1 MGMNTFRY
9 HRWRERIGG
18 DARPGAAGPGRRWSL
33 RHGAE
38 RERNPLA
45 AMYWRRRLVALALGL
60 SVLAVIAWAFNGA
73 IGGAATSGPS
83 AASGSGAGGSGSGSG
98 AGSGSGSGSGSGGA
112 RGSGAAQQQD
122 LGGGGG
128 GHGGVGGTGGSSA
141 SPGATSGPGDSSGSG
156 SGQSGTTATPGPC
169 PHGAVVLSLINAQ
182 PTYGPGELPQFT
194 VDVVGTGRQTCSF
207 NVGASRIALII
218 RSGSERVWS
227 SADCVQGAGD
237 LVTDLQRGV
246 PTVLPISWNRQP
258 SAPGCHAQSGSV
270 PDGTYT
276 ATAADGWLQ
285 SNTITFRIT

>member
-1 MGMNTFRY
+1 MGMNTLR
-9 HRWRERIGG
+9 HHSWRERIGG
-18 DARPGAAGPGRRWSL
+18 NARLRGVWPGRRWSL
-33 RHGAE
+33 RRGAE

-73 IGGAATSGPS
+73 IGGATPSGPS
-83 AASGSGAGGSGSGSG
+83 AASGSGSGSGP
-98 AGSGSGSGSGSGGA
+98 GSGSGSGGA
-112 RGSGAAQQQD
+112 RGTGAAQQQD

-128 GHGGVGGTGGSSA
+128 GHGGVGGSPTGGSST
-141 SPGATSGPGDSSGSG
+141 SPPATPGPGDSSG

-182 PTYGPGELPQFT
+182 PTYGHGELPQFT

-207 NVGASRIALII
+207 NVGASHIALIV

-258 SAPGCHAQSGSV
+258 SAPGCQAQSGSV

>member
-9 HRWRERIGG
+9 HWWRERIGG
-18 DARPGAAGPGRRWSL
+18 NARPGGVWPIRR
-33 RHGAE
+33 RAD

-73 IGGAATSGPS
+73 IGGAAPSGGQ
-83 AASGSGAGGSGSGSG
+83 AASGSGAGAGSGGAGSGAGGAGSGSG
-98 AGSGSGSGSGSGGA
+98 AGA
-112 RGSGAAQQQD
+112 TQQQD
-122 LGGGGG
+122 LSGGGNGGHNGLGAGAAGG
-128 GHGGVGGTGGSSA
+128 GSA
-141 SPGATSGPGDSSGSG
+141 SPRATPGSASSSGPA

-218 RSGSERVWS
+218 RSGSQRVWS

-246 PTVLPISWNRQP
+246 PTLLPISWNRQP
-258 SAPGCHAQSGSV
+258 SAPGCRAQSAPV
-270 PDGTYT
+270 PAGTYT

-285 SNTITFRIT
+285 SNSVTFRIT

>member
-9 HRWRERIGG
+9 HRWRERIEGN
-18 DARPGAAGPGRRWSL
+18 ARPDGVSPIRRWSL
-33 RHGAE
+33 RHGAD

-73 IGGAATSGPS
+73 IGGAAPSGGQ
-83 AASGSGAGGSGSGSG
+83 AASGSGAGTGSGG
-98 AGSGSGSGSGSGGA
+98 AGSGSGGA
-112 RGSGAAQQQD
+112 GSGAGAGQQQD
-122 LGGGGG
+122 LGGGGSG
-128 GHGGVGGTGGSSA
+128 GHGAVAAGGSSA
-141 SPGATSGPGDSSGSG
+141 SPRATPGSASSTGAGSIQPGAA
-156 SGQSGTTATPGPC
+156 ATPGPC

-218 RSGSERVWS
+218 RSGSQRVWS

-258 SAPGCHAQSGSV
+258 SAPGCRAQSAPV
-270 PDGTYT
+270 PAGTYT

-285 SNTITFRIT
+285 SNSVTFRIT

>member
-1 MGMNTFRY
+1 MNTFRY

-18 DARPGAAGPGRRWSL
+18 NAQPGDAGPGRRWNL
-33 RHGAE
+33 RHRPE

-60 SVLAVIAWAFNGA
+60 SVLAVIAWAFDGA
-73 IGGAATSGPS
+73 IGGVAQSGPS
-83 AASGSGAGGSGSGSG
+83 AARGSGSGSG
-98 AGSGSGSGSGSGGA
+98 PGSGSGSGGA
-112 RGSGAAQQQD
+112 RGTGAAQQQD
-122 LGGGGG
+122 PGGGGG
-128 GHGGVGGTGGSSA
+128 GHGGVGGTAGGSSA
-141 SPGATSGPGDSSGSG
+141 SPGATPSAGDSAGSG

-207 NVGASRIALII
+207 NVGASHIALII
-218 RSGSERVWS
+218 RSGSQRVWS

-258 SAPGCHAQSGSV
+258 SAPGCQAQSGSV

>member
-73 IGGAATSGPS
+73 IGGAAPSGPS
-83 AASGSGAGGSGSGSG
+83 AASGSGSGQGRARAQGPGQGQGREAPGVAERRSSRTWAAGAAAT
-98 AGSGSGSGSGSGGA
+98 AGSAA
-112 RGSGAAQQQD
+112 RREARRRRGPR
-122 LGGGGG
+122 
-128 GHGGVGGTGGSSA
+128 
-141 SPGATSGPGDSSGSG
+141 PGAGDSSGSG

-207 NVGASRIALII
+207 NVG
-218 RSGSERVWS
+218 
-227 SADCVQGAGD
+227 
-237 LVTDLQRGV
+237 
-246 PTVLPISWNRQP
+246 RQP
-258 SAPGCHAQSGSV
+258 
-270 PDGTYT
+270 YR
-276 ATAADGWLQ
+276 ADHPVRLRAGLELG
-285 SNTITFRIT
+285 RLRAGRR